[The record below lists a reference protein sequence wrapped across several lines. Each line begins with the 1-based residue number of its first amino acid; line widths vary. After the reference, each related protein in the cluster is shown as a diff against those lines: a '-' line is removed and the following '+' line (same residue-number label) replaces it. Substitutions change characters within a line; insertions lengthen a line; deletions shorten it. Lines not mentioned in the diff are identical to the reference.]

1 MLMEKKLLLERLDKR
16 RIYGKRYKDTRA
28 LDIKSKKLVYLK
40 ITDGKVSDNS
50 EFKALLA
57 QF

>member
-1 MLMEKKLLLERLDKR
+1 MEKKLLLERLDKR